1 MGWDHRGLYI
11 WIEGIV
17 VDGLYVLHVLG
28 ISQFMD
34 LYNSITFS
42 QSTILQII
50 DRDWYL
56 KTALRIYGILTGSAI
71 KAIGR
76 VKQTKSPETHSPPHP
91 SIPKQI

>member
-50 DRDWYL
+50 DR
-56 KTALRIYGILTGSAI
+56 G
-71 KAIGR
+71 
-76 VKQTKSPETHSPPHP
+76 
-91 SIPKQI
+91 